1 MYNNISAADINT
13 TLQIK
18 SNEFVPSI
26 EPDEESLFQRCIDSG
41 YTVTVNTPVARDSKN
56 ALFGV
61 NLSGF
66 IPDYSP
72 EDPYWTLSIKNMSAV
87 QVFPSSRAF
96 VKVEQDMQIT
106 PQMHAMLSNRYCS
119 GTVNVI
125 LRVSSNTGQTGNLII
140 TQQSGLVPR
149 LYPITENYQGAR
161 FENDGHYTSD
171 PMICNFVISDTS
183 MIRQI
188 GIRTVFRQPVELVDI
203 QKKIFEFTSSAPSV
217 AASSQFPEDWLMVGL
232 VSNLPDASAS
242 QLFFRIFF
250 DYSEVNFICP
260 MYPMMPAIP
269 HSPAQ
274 QILQISRTLVDSAGP
289 KKDTAYFLPLNA
301 LTYEDSVR
309 DALAK
314 LELKQ
319 QSDLIT
325 REARDRLMRI
335 NAERTRIKNDLIKA
349 AAIAKA
355 KDSEENQTTKE
366 GNVIP
371 NVKSSA

>member
-13 TLQIK
+13 TFQIK

-26 EPDEESLFQRCIDSG
+26 EPDEEALFQRCVDSG
-41 YTVTVNTPVARDSKN
+41 YTVTVNTPVARNNKN
-56 ALFGV
+56 ALFGI

-66 IPDYSP
+66 IPDYTLD
-72 EDPYWTLSIKNMSAV
+72 DPDWTLEIKNMSAV
-87 QVFPSSRAF
+87 QVFPSSRGF
-96 VKVEQDMQIT
+96 VKVDQDMQML
-106 PQMHAMLSNRYCS
+106 PQQHAMLSNRFCS

-125 LRVSSNTGQTGNLII
+125 LRVSSNTGQTGNLIFS
-140 TQQSGLVPR
+140 QQSGLMPR
-149 LYPITENYQGAR
+149 LYKLAENYQGVS
-161 FENDGHYTSD
+161 FQNDGHYTSD

-203 QKKIFEFTSSAPSV
+203 QKKILEFTSATPAL

-232 VSNLPDASAS
+232 VSNLPAASAS
-242 QLFFRIFF
+242 QLYFRIFF

-260 MYPMMPAIP
+260 MYPMMPSIP
-269 HSPAQ
+269 HNPSQ
-274 QILQISRTLVDSAGP
+274 QILQISRTFVDSAGP

-301 LTYEDSVR
+301 ETFEDNVL
-309 DALAK
+309 DALSK

-319 QSDLIT
+319 QSDMIV
-325 REARDRLMRI
+325 REARDRLLRN
-335 NAERTRIKNDLIKA
+335 NAERTRIRNDAIKA

-355 KDSEENQTTKE
+355 KEAEENQTTKE
-366 GNVIP
+366 GNDIP
-371 NVKSSA
+371 SVKTSA